1 MHREVDNGGCVNRMG
16 HDLVVSCRFGGRR
29 ITAVEDD
36 GLVNYAAIDA
46 ADEERRLENFG
57 AELEAD

>member
-1 MHREVDNGGCVNRMG
+1 MTL
-16 HDLVVSCRFGGRR
+16 LVYRCRFGGRQ
-29 ITAVEDD
+29 IEAVEDD
-36 GLVNYAAIDA
+36 GLVNYAEMDA

>member
-1 MHREVDNGGCVNRMG
+1 MMG
-16 HDLVVSCRFGGRR
+16 HDLAGSHRFGGRQV
-29 ITAVEDD
+29 IAMEDD
-36 GLVNYAAIDA
+36 GLVNYAEIDA